1 VRVSVRRHLR
11 GRQAGALAAV
21 VAVGSAVTGVA
32 CVRIESAPNGVTS
45 VRLDPSPA
53 AIILGDSFRDSLG
66 VPTRVRAVGYDASG
80 NPVATAT
87 FRYSY
92 VPYVPDTSAG
102 AVIDNALVVDSAT
115 GAVRATKTWVK
126 SQGRVFARI
135 GATLQLADT
144 LQIVPRPN
152 LLLATP
158 ATHTLRFDCTDP
170 RAGVVPE
177 DTLLSYANAVGPFTV
192 VVKGDS
198 MGTSIPVRRWLVRWS
213 VDTVPA
219 AVPNVTLAT
228 GKSVPAIAIIR
239 NANVDRVI
247 NYDTTD
253 AMTGTSSVL
262 LRIRPTGLGKSYVAD
277 TLFRVTL
284 RAEVFTGTPVSGNP
298 AQGVFSVQL
307 SRHGSPPTA
316 NDSVTC
322 QR

>member
-1 VRVSVRRHLR
+1 MSVRRHLR

-21 VAVGSAVTGVA
+21 VTVGSAVTGVA

-45 VRLDPSPA
+45 VRFDPSPP
-53 AIILGDSFRDSLG
+53 AIILGDSLRDSLG
-66 VPTRVRAVGYDASG
+66 APTRVRAVGYDASG

-92 VPYVPDTSAG
+92 VPYFPDTSAG
-102 AVIDNALVVDSAT
+102 AVIDTALVVDSAT
-115 GAVRATKTWVK
+115 GAVRATGRWVK
-126 SQGRVFARI
+126 SQGRVVARI
-135 GATLQLADT
+135 GSTLQLADT

-152 LLLATP
+152 SLLPTP
-158 ATHTLRFDCTDP
+158 AVRTLRFDCTDP
-170 RAGVVPE
+170 RTTPVLE
-177 DTLLSYANAVGPFTV
+177 DTLLTFANTVGPFTL

-198 MGTSIPVRRWLVRWS
+198 LGTSIPVQRWLVRWS
-213 VDTVPA
+213 VDSVPA
-219 AVPNVTLAT
+219 AVPTVTLAT
-228 GKSVPAIAIIR
+228 GKTVPAIAIIPR
-239 NANVDRVI
+239 TQLDRVI

-253 AMTGTSSVL
+253 ATGTSSVL
-262 LRIRPTGLGKSYVAD
+262 LRIRPTALGKSYVAD

-284 RAEVFTGTPVSGNP
+284 RAEVFTGTPVNGNP

-316 NDSVTC
+316 NDPVTC